1 MAWAVRDIELDR
13 DIIHAIERHD
23 DRSAAILA
31 QLYLEDRATSTLKA
45 HLGEDRPFAN
55 FASKIDSLHAAG
67 IFEKQITDILHV
79 IRKIRNAFAHEL
91 ASLTFDTPCISE
103 LCSCLFSIEFL
114 RGFRSWIEIQLKLH
128 PELLTMSVALVDS
141 MLAAPNTPRNSYMNT
156 VKMMLMLLELAKL
169 TALMKNTDTLE
180 IVRGKTS

>member
-103 LCSCLFSIEFL
+103 LC
-114 RGFRSWIEIQLKLH
+114 
-128 PELLTMSVALVDS
+128 
-141 MLAAPNTPRNSYMNT
+141 
-156 VKMMLMLLELAKL
+156 
-169 TALMKNTDTLE
+169 
-180 IVRGKTS
+180 